1 MVKKNKGFGIY
12 IAFGVW
18 GLFFLGVIYSPK
30 GKGTVPKEM
39 SSIIKIETLYVK
51 NETIPT
57 VVKVDSVVEVK
68 PVVETNTNK
77 SKEVE
82 PTEINKEGYRGRS
95 YGYDIRHYTREELKK
110 YLEKNGFRNL
120 SKANLFKMRRIWM
133 AYHYDEMLM
142 NVHILTDFP
151 ISMIYS
157 FFIIEAT
164 NKGVETN
171 LWRLHANAGGG
182 KAIKGFGTVTYKTR
196 EVIKGKSKMIND
208 KFYSAKTTELGITAW
223 ARILNS
229 GRYYECKKANYKLP
243 KKALYESICK
253 CVYESG
259 YHTDPKYKFRA
270 EFMTEYWEI
279 KTKNFPIEEF

>member
-30 GKGTVPKEM
+30 GKGTVSKEM

-51 NETIPT
+51 NEIIPT
-57 VVKVDSVVEVK
+57 VVKAD
-68 PVVETNTNK
+68 PVVETNPVVKSNANK

>member
-18 GLFFLGVIYSPK
+18 GFFFIGFVYSPK
-30 GKGTVPKEM
+30 GKGNAPKEM
-39 SSIIKIETLYVK
+39 SSVIKIETLYVK
-51 NETIPT
+51 NEIIPT
-57 VVKVDSVVEVK
+57 KVKVESIVKDEPVVKSN
-68 PVVETNTNK
+68 PNK

-82 PTEINKEGYRGRS
+82 PTAINKEGYRGRS
-95 YGYDIRHYTREELKK
+95 YGYDIRHYNREELKK

-120 SKANLFKMRRIWM
+120 NKANIYKMRRIWM

-164 NKGVETN
+164 NKGIETN

>member
-1 MVKKNKGFGIY
+1 MVNKNKGFGIY

-39 SSIIKIETLYVK
+39 SSSIKIETLYVK
-51 NETIPT
+51 NEIIPT
-57 VVKVDSVVEVK
+57 VVKVDSVVESN
-68 PVVETNTNK
+68 PNK
-77 SKEVE
+77 SNY
-82 PTEINKEGYRGRS
+82 INKEGYRGRS
-95 YGYDIRHYTREELKK
+95 YGYDISHYTREELKK

-120 SKANLFKMRRIWM
+120 NKLNLFKMRRIWM

-196 EVIKGKSKMIND
+196 EIVKGESKMIND
-208 KFYSAKTTELGITAW
+208 KFYSA
-223 ARILNS
+223 
-229 GRYYECKKANYKLP
+229 
-243 KKALYESICK
+243 
-253 CVYESG
+253 
-259 YHTDPKYKFRA
+259 
-270 EFMTEYWEI
+270 
-279 KTKNFPIEEF
+279 

>member
-1 MVKKNKGFGIY
+1 
-12 IAFGVW
+12 
-18 GLFFLGVIYSPK
+18 
-30 GKGTVPKEM
+30 
-39 SSIIKIETLYVK
+39 
-51 NETIPT
+51 
-57 VVKVDSVVEVK
+57 
-68 PVVETNTNK
+68 
-77 SKEVE
+77 
-82 PTEINKEGYRGRS
+82 
-95 YGYDIRHYTREELKK
+95 
-110 YLEKNGFRNL
+110 
-120 SKANLFKMRRIWM
+120 
-133 AYHYDEMLM
+133 
-142 NVHILTDFP
+142 
-151 ISMIYS
+151 MIYS

-164 NKGVETN
+164 NKGIETN

-229 GRYYECKKANYKLP
+229 GRYHECKKANYKLP

>member
-1 MVKKNKGFGIY
+1 MVNKNKGFGIY

-18 GLFFLGVIYSPK
+18 GLFFLAVIYSPR

-51 NETIPT
+51 NEIIPI
-57 VVKVDSVVEVK
+57 VIKADSIVEVKSVVESN
-68 PVVETNTNK
+68 PNK
-77 SKEVE
+77 SNY
-82 PTEINKEGYRGRS
+82 INKEGYRGRS

-171 LWRLHANAGGG
+171 LWR